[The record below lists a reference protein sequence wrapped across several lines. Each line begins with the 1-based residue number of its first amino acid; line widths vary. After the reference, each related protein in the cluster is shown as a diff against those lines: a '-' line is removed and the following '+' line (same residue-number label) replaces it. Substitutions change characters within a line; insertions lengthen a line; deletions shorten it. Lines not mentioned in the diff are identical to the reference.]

1 MRPRKNLTQTCCKA
15 RQGKARSDPPES
27 GTMIKSKITSVKFE
41 DIILDNDRNPRM
53 DSSFNIGVLKDEKG
67 KDVPSSFISDI
78 FTNGLR
84 SKPVCS
90 ERQDKSIHLLQGHR
104 RMTAVT
110 TIRKQFPKM
119 FETIEVIVFTGLS
132 ETEELDQLIDH
143 GQTQNLNNFELYRAV
158 KSLTLAGFS
167 EEKVMGKLGLSRG
180 MVQKYTRIMKG
191 PAVMEASFRAH
202 ELKEKTELP
211 LMGVADIVK
220 LASANYADS
229 KTGKKPEDPGS
240 EFAKAWGNLT
250 AIGKVSSEKPIK
262 ITFRDLEKAGKLLKS
277 KAYQALLN
285 YLADNAK
292 YSTEVNDWNSKLIA
306 SDM

>member
-1 MRPRKNLTQTCCKA
+1 
-15 RQGKARSDPPES
+15 
-27 GTMIKSKITSVKFE
+27 MIKSKIVSVRFE
-41 DIILDNDRNPRM
+41 DIILDHDKNPRM
-53 DSSFNIGVLKDEKG
+53 NSSFNIGVLKDEKG
-67 KDVPSSFISDI
+67 KDVYSSFISDI

-84 SKPVCS
+84 TKPVCS
-90 ERQDKSIHLLQGHR
+90 ERSDKSIHLLQGHR
-104 RMTAVT
+104 RMTAVEI
-110 TIRKQFPKM
+110 IRKQFPKM
-119 FETIEVIVFTGLS
+119 FETIEVIMFAGLS
-132 ETEELDQLIDH
+132 ETEELDLIIDH
-143 GQTQNLNNFELYRAV
+143 GQVQNLNQFELYRAV